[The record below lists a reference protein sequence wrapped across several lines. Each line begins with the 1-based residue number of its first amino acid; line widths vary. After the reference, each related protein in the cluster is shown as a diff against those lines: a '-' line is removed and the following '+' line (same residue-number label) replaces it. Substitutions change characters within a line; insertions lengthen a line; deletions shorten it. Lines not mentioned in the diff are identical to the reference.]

1 MNCFRKKLCAFLCS
15 ATLKQFLD
23 NQDFCKKN
31 SEKSSN
37 NFVEG
42 FWQNQIFVEK
52 KFMFSTKIKKTLR
65 KSLPE
70 LLAKHFSIN
79 VIIVL
84 IIEKIIKF
92 QKLKHY
98 KI

>member
-1 MNCFRKKLCAFLCS
+1 
-15 ATLKQFLD
+15 
-23 NQDFCKKN
+23 
-31 SEKSSN
+31 
-37 NFVEG
+37 
-42 FWQNQIFVEK
+42 
-52 KFMFSTKIKKTLR
+52 MFSTKIKKTLT